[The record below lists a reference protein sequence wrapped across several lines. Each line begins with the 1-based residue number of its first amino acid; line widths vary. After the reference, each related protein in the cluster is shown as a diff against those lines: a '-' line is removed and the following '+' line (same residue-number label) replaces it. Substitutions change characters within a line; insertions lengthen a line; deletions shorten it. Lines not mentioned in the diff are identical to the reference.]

1 MKPLS
6 IFLILITI
14 SALTFS
20 QNSNDVVIAKKI
32 KITSKLLNEE
42 ETIFVSLPKNY
53 STSGKSYP
61 VIYVLDGSETMISY
75 ANGLIKNLSDCEII
89 PELIIVAIASND
101 RNRDYTP
108 IKPNYFPEFVN
119 VTSAGHADQFLSYIE
134 KELFPYVEKNYRTVP
149 CRIFAGH
156 SFGGLCV
163 TYAFVTRND
172 MFNSYIA
179 SSPSISWCFDLVNGK
194 YSDTIAALN
203 VKNKNYFISATEN
216 EDSLFIKNVF
226 SFARIL
232 ELKASP
238 NLHWNCS
245 LVKNEDHATQIT
257 NGLYYGLRYI
267 YKGWKPDFGTMK
279 NRGLEYIKDF
289 YLNLANLYGYEILP
303 NEDFI
308 NTLSKEMARDGKQ
321 DEAMKVFTYNTQI
334 HPDCPESYSCLGKGY
349 LQIGNNELAIKNLNK
364 AVELAVQKND
374 RNLERYKSQLEEA
387 KAGKK
392 E

>member
-1 MKPLS
+1 MKTLLIS
-6 IFLILITI
+6 LILISI
-14 SALTFS
+14 SALSFS

-32 KITSKLLNEE
+32 KITSTLLNEE

-53 STSGKSYP
+53 ATSGKLYP
-61 VIYVLDGSETMISY
+61 VIYILDGSETMISY

-108 IKPNYFPEFVN
+108 IKPTYFPEFVN
-119 VTSAGHADQFLSYIE
+119 VSTAGHADQFLSFVE
-134 KELFPYVEKNYRTVP
+134 KELFPYVDKNYRAVP

-172 MFNSYIA
+172 MFNSFIA

-194 YSDTIAALN
+194 YSDKIAALN

-238 NLHWNCS
+238 NLHWNYS

-257 NGLYYGLRYI
+257 NGLYYGLRSI
-267 YKGWKPDFGTMK
+267 YKGWRPDFGTMK

-303 NEDFI
+303 NENFI
-308 NTLSKEMARDGKQ
+308 NMLGMEMTRDGKQ

-349 LQIGNNELAIKNLNK
+349 LQNGNNELAIKNLNK

-387 KAGKK
+387 KEGKK